1 MNQAQWLWEYHA
13 LREREKESFSY
24 VGDLTAEILKAVRLT
39 LIQLLGLNLLQT
51 DADLDEDKKK
61 ALEDGKLFT
70 PLSLL
75 VANEE
80 VLRMIVEK
88 HQDDSAVAA
97 AIGDEEFEELSAAIA
112 RGDDLGDM
120 EPIVEGTAEEEK
132 FLAQWFTPEKEYEL
146 KTLGINITDKP
157 SKPAVHISVDGGE
170 IQRKKREA
178 NLDRKKAEAEVKK
191 QMEAERKQARHR
203 DVTISFDDN
212 AQ

>member
-24 VGDLTAEILKAVRLT
+24 VGDLTAEVLKAIRLT
-39 LIQLLGLNLLQT
+39 MIQILGLNLLQT
-51 DADLDEDKKK
+51 DTDLDEEKKK
-61 ALEDGKLFT
+61 AIEEGKLFT
-70 PLSLL
+70 PLALL

-80 VLRMIVEK
+80 VLRMIIEK

-120 EPIVEGTAEEEK
+120 EPIIEGTEEEEQ
-132 FLAQWFTPEKEYEL
+132 LVGQWFTPQREL
-146 KTLGINITDKP
+146 ELEALGIKITDKP
-157 SKPAVHISVDGGE
+157 LKPASHISVDGDE

-178 NLDRKKAEAEVKK
+178 NLDRKRAEAEVEKQLEGEKK
-191 QMEAERKQARHR
+191 QKRRR
-203 DVTISFDDN
+203 DVAVSFDDD
-212 AQ
+212 A